1 MLVIKQAQLNRLAL
15 SANELLGV
23 TSNEFLFRFIHQQ
36 THREQLVILT
46 GVVST
51 RYTLFELTE
60 GAGGDISLAFGSYTY
75 MVYESDGNLSTTG
88 KPILELGLCQVPK
101 AEEQNTTFIA
111 DKQTDVYGIPNT
123 IIQS

>member
-1 MLVIKQAQLNRLAL
+1 MLVIKQNQLNRLAL
-15 SANELLGV
+15 SANELLGL

-36 THREQLVILT
+36 THRESLVILT

-75 MVYESDGNLSTTG
+75 MVYESDGNLETTG
-88 KPILELGLCQVPK
+88 KPLLEVGLCQVPK
-101 AEEQNTTFIA
+101 AEVTVNAFIA
-111 DKQTDVYGIPNT
+111 DKETTVYGIPNPN
-123 IIQS
+123 ISS